1 MFKKTVALVFLVL
14 CTALPLSA
22 AEPIQGPS
30 IFFPKA
36 EFDFGSTFDG
46 NHVEHIFTV
55 ENRGDAELRIINVK
69 PG

>member
-1 MFKKTVALVFLVL
+1 MLKKTMALVLLVL

-22 AEPIQGPS
+22 AEKVEGPA
-30 IFFPKA
+30 IFYPQS
-36 EFDFGSTFDG
+36 EFNFGSTLEG

-55 ENRGDAELRIINVK
+55 ENRGTEELRISKVK